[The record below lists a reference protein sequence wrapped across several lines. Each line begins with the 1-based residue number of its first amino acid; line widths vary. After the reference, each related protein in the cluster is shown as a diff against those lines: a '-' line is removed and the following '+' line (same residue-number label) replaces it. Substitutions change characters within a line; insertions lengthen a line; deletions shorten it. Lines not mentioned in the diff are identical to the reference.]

1 MRVYDFRMKQL
12 IALPVCMLF
21 LAGCGAAPNPGSQCD
36 PILQM
41 KITPTVATADHMAA
55 APGNQVKFE
64 AVEGDGIVSGCP
76 INNVLRLVQPVW
88 TNPAPLDIT
97 ISSAQD
103 ATNGTA
109 VCLDSTSGPVTLTAT
124 DTTVKPALSA
134 QVTLT
139 CN

>member
-1 MRVYDFRMKQL
+1 MKQL
-12 IALPVCMLF
+12 LGLSVCALF

-36 PILQM
+36 GGLALM
-41 KITPTVATADHMAA
+41 ETPTVATADHMAA
-55 APGNQVKFE
+55 SPGNQVQFSS
-64 AVEGDGIVSGCP
+64 VEGAKFVEGCP
-76 INNVLRLVQPVW
+76 IPAVVRSAQPVW
-88 TNPAPLDIT
+88 TNPDPLDIT

-109 VCLDSTSGPVTLTAT
+109 VCHSATSGPVTLTAT
-124 DTTVKPALSA
+124 DGTVKPALSA